1 MPLVNVSRCVTN
13 PMQPSDT
20 RASQS
25 AMQPASVWEELSDTP
40 GGSLQPGD
48 GHGRLCT
55 VSMFCTGQRVYPR
68 ALLEA
73 TVAKGGLAGG
83 RVGWSGGRA
92 PLAHVTETQFSPA
105 GELLVPLL

>member
-1 MPLVNVSRCVTN
+1 MI
-13 PMQPSDT
+13 
-20 RASQS
+20 
-25 AMQPASVWEELSDTP
+25 
-40 GGSLQPGD
+40 
-48 GHGRLCT
+48 
-55 VSMFCTGQRVYPR
+55 CTGQRVYPR

-73 TVAKGGLAGG
+73 TVAKGGLAAGG